1 MFVTLFFLPSFDYP
15 FHFMAPF
22 LAMAKLKQA
31 WLCSS
36 GLTKTFH
43 FMAPFLAMAE
53 LKQALFLLIWL
64 NENVCKNVTNKKRP
78 PERLS

>member
-22 LAMAKLKQA
+22 LAMV
-31 WLCSS
+31 
-36 GLTKTFH
+36 
-43 FMAPFLAMAE
+43 E

-78 PERLS
+78 PKR